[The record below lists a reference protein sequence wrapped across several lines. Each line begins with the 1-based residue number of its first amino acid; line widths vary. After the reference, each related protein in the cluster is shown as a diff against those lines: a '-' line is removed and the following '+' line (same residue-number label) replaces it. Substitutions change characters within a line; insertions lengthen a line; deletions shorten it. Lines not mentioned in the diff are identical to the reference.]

1 VTDQNKTKEDAR
13 FTALFQEMSPALQD
27 DGFSEQVMIRIARQ
41 ARRRNMVLSIAA
53 IIGGAVAL
61 WPLSRLAVVF
71 GKGLFIAAT
80 RWNDPAWILQN
91 QLLIFAVVLA
101 CLAPFA
107 IRWLE
112 E

>member
-1 VTDQNKTKEDAR
+1 MTDQIQKNEDAR
-13 FTALFQEMSPALQD
+13 LTTLFQEMSPTLPD

-71 GKGLFIAAT
+71 GKGIFLAAT
-80 RWNDPAWILQN
+80 RWNDPTWILQN